1 VLTNNTSQHA
11 PADMTNTLRELQA
24 KIQSFNCHH
33 SVPGS
38 KVNAEVMNIIS
49 EGMWN
54 YMLINANELNLNER
68 SSELEI
74 LEVEDFD
81 AM

>member
-1 VLTNNTSQHA
+1 VLTNNTSWHA

-24 KIQSFNCHH
+24 KIWSFNCHC

-38 KVNAEVMNIIS
+38 KVNAEVTNIIS

-54 YMLINANELNLNER
+54 YMPIDADELNLNER
-68 SSELEI
+68 SSELEV

>member
-1 VLTNNTSQHA
+1 
-11 PADMTNTLRELQA
+11 MTNTLRELQA

-81 AM
+81 PM

>member
-1 VLTNNTSQHA
+1 
-11 PADMTNTLRELQA
+11 
-24 KIQSFNCHH
+24 
-33 SVPGS
+33 
-38 KVNAEVMNIIS
+38 MNIIT

-54 YMLINANELNLNER
+54 YMLINADELNLNER

-74 LEVEDFD
+74 PEVEDFD